1 MPRQNRVLPDGQ
13 ILAHPTRGD
22 FMGNRGILHDTAA
35 HHHGKLTH
43 RRWRHKAW
51 VCCVLSFKN
60 RQRRLMAPN
69 RYTELF
75 FYDEAVA
82 LAAGHRPCAE
92 CRRAD
97 HKAFL
102 AAADHSGSAP
112 GFDEHLHTARAI
124 PRVYG
129 QNRPLAHTRTLPD
142 ATFIQMGTGP
152 LLLLGDMALPFTP
165 EGYTA
170 PIKRPHGTFPVL
182 TPEPT
187 RIALHN
193 GFRPVLRLPAT
204 LA

>member
-1 MPRQNRVLPDGQ
+1 MPRQNRVQPDGQ
-13 ILAHPTRGD
+13 ILAHPTRGA
-22 FMGNRGILHDTAA
+22 FMGNRGILHDASA
-35 HHHGKLTH
+35 HQHGQLTH

-60 RQRRLMAPN
+60 RQRQLMARN

-112 GFDEHLHTARAI
+112 DFDEQLHTARAI

-129 QNRPLAHTRTLPD
+129 QNRPLAETASLPD
-142 ATFIQMGTGP
+142 ATFILTDTGP
-152 LLLLGDMALPFTP
+152 ALLLDDMALPFTP
-165 EGYTA
+165 QGYAT
-170 PIKRPHGTFPVL
+170 PIKRPQGTHPVL
-182 TPEPT
+182 TPAPT

-193 GFRPVLRLPAT
+193 GFRPTLRLPAQ